1 MTNQLAQKVMKRGQR
16 AVKTLVVSRKAKQSA
31 LKKLLVQ
38 RKEIL
43 KAILVPKRAVQLM
56 KLLVLKKATR
66 PVKRKKLRASKA
78 KKQPVMNRKKV

>member
-1 MTNQLAQKVMKRGQR
+1 MTNQLAQKVIKRGQR
-16 AVKTLVVSRKAKQSA
+16 AVKTLVVSRKEKQPA

-43 KAILVPKRAVQLM
+43 VPKRAAQLK

-66 PVKRKKLRASKA
+66 PVKRKKLRESKA
-78 KKQPVMNRKKV
+78 KQQPVMNRKEV

>member
-1 MTNQLAQKVMKRGQR
+1 VPRKAQRVANQLAQKVKRGQR
-16 AVKTLVVSRKAKQSA
+16 AVKTLVVSRKEKQPA
-31 LKKLLVQ
+31 PKKLLVQ

-66 PVKRKKLRASKA
+66 PVKRKKLRES
-78 KKQPVMNRKKV
+78 